1 MNEKLKEYSAA
12 MREYSKTIIEFNR
25 HGDDDTDFCPFHYC
39 KPKEDGVY
47 LTIRCGL
54 SGIYT
59 VLNEWKNGEWQM
71 ESLDGSTT
79 IAYRKD
85 QAIIDKLNSIMG
97 GIK

>member
-12 MREYSKTIIEFNR
+12 MKTCERVIMDFIRNSES
-25 HGDDDTDFCPFHYC
+25 GFCPFHYC
-39 KPKEDGVY
+39 KPKEDGIYV
-47 LTIRCGL
+47 TIRCGL
-54 SGIYT
+54 TGIYT

-97 GIK
+97 NIK